1 MGACEHVRVSVALSA
16 TCKGKP
22 RREPVWVMR
31 YRLPSGKDSRM
42 VLGRAWKKRGRPR
55 RGYLTEGEALRKA
68 AVFAQ
73 EHSMDTPRTRRT
85 FGAAVDEFI
94 RDCAD
99 EKGLHG
105 STMREYRRIGDRLA
119 ARPWKGELKWADRL
133 LDTFTDEDLLVV
145 RRELSEAGRSADTLN
160 HYKRVVRGI
169 FGTHRSSPALAWDHC
184 HIITTDRY
192 SDYVPGPDAAAKLTE
207 LWGERGSTRRE
218 VGRT

>member
-1 MGACEHVRVSVALSA
+1 MGACRHVWVSVALSA

-42 VLGRAWKKRGRPR
+42 VLGPAWKQRGRPP

-73 EHSMDTPRTRRT
+73 EHSMDTPRMHRT
-85 FGAAVDEFI
+85 FGAAVDEFM

-99 EKGLHG
+99 KKRLRD
-105 STMREYRRIGDRLA
+105 STMHAYRKIGDRLA

-133 LDTFTDEDLLVV
+133 LNTFTDEDLLVV
-145 RRELSEAGRSADTLN
+145 RRELSEAGRSATTLN
-160 HYKRVVRGI
+160 HYKRVLRGI
-169 FGTHRSSPALAWDHC
+169 FGTRRSSPALAWGHC
-184 HIITTDRY
+184 RIITPDRY
-192 SDYVPGPDAAAKLTE
+192 LDYVPGPDAAAKMTE
-207 LWGERGSTRRE
+207 LWPERGSPRRE